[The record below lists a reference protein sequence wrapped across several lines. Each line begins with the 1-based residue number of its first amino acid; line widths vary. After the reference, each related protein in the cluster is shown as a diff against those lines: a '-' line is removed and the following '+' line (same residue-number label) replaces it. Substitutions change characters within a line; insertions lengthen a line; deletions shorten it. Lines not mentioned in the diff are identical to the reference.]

1 MKLTRNLKQKMSGP
15 DVRFV
20 KDALFSL
27 GFYNSKIKQIT
38 NSTFG
43 PDTFVAVCKF
53 QRANGLEDDGIVEP
67 QRLFL
72 FVEGLPCQADNYKP
86 TIL

>member
-38 NSTFG
+38 SKITPINIC
-43 PDTFVAVCKF
+43 A
-53 QRANGLEDDGIVEP
+53 ADGNNFKIKKCL
-67 QRLFL
+67 LFRHL
-72 FVEGLPCQADNYKP
+72 ITPFL
-86 TIL
+86 